1 MSHRECYNPGDD
13 TSRNGL
19 LIHIPL
25 PFPHPMTVESTPLL
39 ANGNGHARERSFV
52 QKVKEV
58 IVAEGEPGW
67 IESSRFILLRS
78 WFNVLLIFIPLAL
91 ISEKLEWDAGLRFA
105 FSFIGIIPLLLGEA
119 TEQLSMRLG
128 QTLGGLL
135 NASFGNAVCRENLCD
150 WISILTKFGKP
161 RRSKLSLG
169 SPRWFRV
176 SEDPLDRRCRTPALL
191 GHVGSSPM
199 LILLFQVVFV
209 SMNRTSELQLLK
221 PLVIPAA
228 YHSSQQ
234 HPSNPPVPNAISA
247 LMETDAPGGNERSH
261 NGLLLISRGTAIVLL
276 IVYVSYLYFQ
286 VSDTTRSEEGPT
298 NTIDVQLKSHADLFA
313 APVDEDSEPEE
324 PNMSVISGATC
335 ILNLRCSGRINRR
348 NSREVSY
355 SQGIHR
361 SYFVAIGAEHV
372 TSVWMAMKGKLE
384 LTIGISV
391 GSSIQIAAF
400 VVPLLVIVSWV
411 IGKELTLYFADFE
424 TVSLFVSVILVNL
437 LIMDGKS
444 NYMEALTGFTCS
456 LGVLKLL
463 AAEDIRSLFLFHILP
478 ICSPAFVLR
487 LLRLD
492 PTFRM
497 LSSRRVC
504 PSCRN
509 LNSMY
514 SFQIVAIGRNYLE
527 HIKELGNTVPPE
539 PFFFLKPT
547 TIELGVVIGKTG
559 RDISEAQADSHVAG
573 YSMFTL
579 HDWWDCRIDQLTM
592 NYKALSIDMTA
603 RNMQDA
609 VKKKGL
615 PWSAAKG
622 FDTFTPTSPFIPR
635 EKIVDPHNLNLWL
648 KINGEFKQN
657 GNTKDMMNRIPRLI
671 QHVSSIMTLEEGDL
685 ILTGTP
691 HGVGPVKVGDQITA
705 GLAVPDKPD
714 LLASLELEAVARD
727 GGYIFKE

>member
-67 IESSRFILLRS
+67 IESSRFILLGS

-105 FSFIGIIPLLLGEA
+105 FSFIGIIPLAKLLGEA

-135 NASFGNAVCRENLCD
+135 NASFGNAVEIIVGIAALVQGELR
-150 WISILTKFGKP
+150 IVQTSM
-161 RRSKLSLG
+161 LG
-169 SPRWFRV
+169 SVLSNLLLVLGMSFLAGGIRFHEQNFRV
-176 SEDPLDRRCRTPALL
+176 TAAQT
-191 GHVGSSPM
+191 GSSLM
-199 LILLFQVVFV
+199 TLACI
-209 SMNRTSELQLLK
+209 T
-221 PLVIPAA
+221 LVIPAA

-286 VSDTTRSEEGPT
+286 
-298 NTIDVQLKSHADLFA
+298 LKSHADLFA

-324 PNMSVISGATC
+324 PNMSVISGATWLLGITVLTSFTAGVLVGSIEETAEKYHIPKGFIGL
-335 ILNLRCSGRINRR
+335 ILLPL
-348 NSREVSY
+348 
-355 SQGIHR
+355 
-361 SYFVAIGAEHV
+361 VANAAEHV

-444 NYMEALTGFTCS
+444 NYMEGLMCCALYIVIAIAS
-456 LGVLKLL
+456 
-463 AAEDIRSLFLFHILP
+463 H
-478 ICSPAFVLR
+478 
-487 LLRLD
+487 D
-492 PTFRM
+492 PTPSQTEGSSASRPTLDHGT
-497 LSSRRVC
+497 LSDPRKEGRVD
-504 PSCRN
+504 
-509 LNSMY
+509 
-514 SFQIVAIGRNYLE
+514 IVAIGRNYLE

-547 TIELGVVIGKTG
+547 TSYLTGKRFEVPKGVLVHYEVELGVVIERQEGIFLKRRRTPMLL
-559 RDISEAQADSHVAG
+559 DIVPLNRYDCTEYAG
-573 YSMFTL
+573 
-579 HDWWDCRIDQLTM
+579 CCQEE
-592 NYKALSIDMTA
+592 
-603 RNMQDA
+603 
-609 VKKKGL
+609 GL